1 MKILL
6 LYTPRSGT
14 NSLCKYFLNQ
24 HPNFTYFN
32 QPWSGYKHEEIKFVP
47 YEDCIKGDDILIK
60 SEIQNF
66 HKLGISK
73 EKLYSDFD
81 KVMIMSRKNKR
92 EQSISLII
100 ANQSLNFLNSDKRK
114 YFVKSLS
121 DDVIEN
127 TITFLEKSESLF
139 ENYRTNKT
147 MSLSYED
154 IYYEKKIDGLFDFL
168 NLKYVSKDFN
178 NILDIKNKYSDGEY
192 NSKIKKTLL

>member
-1 MKILL
+1 MKTLL

-14 NSLCKYFLNQ
+14 NSICKYFLNQ
-24 HPNFTYFN
+24 YPNFTYFN
-32 QPWSGYKHEEIKFVP
+32 QPWSNYKNEDIKFIP
-47 YEDCIKGDDILIK
+47 YEDCITHNNLLVK

-81 KVMIMSRKNKR
+81 KVMIMNRKNKR

-100 ANQSLNFLNSDKRK
+100 ATQSSNFLNSNKRK
-114 YFVKSLS
+114 YFTKSLNDDMIESTITNLVKS
-121 DDVIEN
+121 E
-127 TITFLEKSESLF
+127 TLF
-139 ENYRTNKT
+139 ENYRTNET

-154 IYYEKKIDGLFDFL
+154 IYYEKKIDNLFDFL
-168 NLKYVSKDFN
+168 NLRFVPEDFDKF
-178 NILDIKNKYSDGEY
+178 IDIKNKYSDGEY